1 MPVAQLITHYHQIRS
16 RLYRVYARLRP
27 HHFPTQHQL
36 ANVYLQSNQ
45 VSRSIDLCE
54 HLRTQSPTN
63 PWLLQTL
70 AAGYQ
75 AQGQWHQAL
84 MVSQQAIELEPDSP
98 WLHHGLGK
106 LYGQQEQWE
115 LAIECFERSIALD
128 STVGW
133 FHYNLGEALVKTGQ
147 WSAAIPILQ
156 HTQKLIPRF
165 AWTAYF
171 LGEALLAEGRTDE
184 AIAVYEKVLR
194 RQPWMKYLRSCLAY
208 ARHTKIQD
216 QSIQKFCQA
225 NHLKVP
231 LPKGD
236 LGGSS
241 LDAKPI
247 RRRVLMIAPYPTYP
261 PKMGAIARMF
271 YEMKALGKNFDLTVV
286 SFVFK
291 KADFVIESALKSYC
305 QFAVTVTIGDTL
317 PFTMD
322 QPDLIHRY
330 SSQRMTQVLKQLQAV
345 PYDIVITD
353 FIQMAQYS
361 LLFPNAFRVLGEHN
375 IESELLRRSAQL
387 QTRTELQQL
396 ASQHASIKSFTSS
409 LEEADR
415 LARYETELW
424 KNYHLRF
431 VVSEQDK
438 QHLDARCNIGKTI
451 VVNNGIDTKKV
462 QVISDNPNKIILFI
476 GTLSYYPNIDGARY
490 FVDEILPLIWEQDP
504 GVTFWMAGA
513 EPPQVLWDLTTDSR
527 VRVIAN
533 PENMDDV
540 ARQCCMTVVPLR
552 TGSGTRIKILHAM
565 ALGMPIVSTSLGCE
579 GLAIEDGRHL
589 FVRDRPV
596 EFAAAVLTVL
606 QDASVREGFRREGRV
621 CVERDY
627 DWERVFAGAI
637 DRMREE
643 VDRWWWMTGG

>member
-1 MPVAQLITHYHQIRS
+1 MPVAQLIAHYHQIRS
-16 RLYRVYARLRP
+16 RFYRVYACLRP
-27 HHFPTQHQL
+27 QHFPTQHQL
-36 ANVYLQSNQ
+36 AKVYLQSNQ
-45 VSRSIDLCE
+45 VGRSIALCE
-54 HLRTQSPTN
+54 HLHAQFPDN

-70 AAGYQ
+70 AQGYQ
-75 AQGQWHQAL
+75 AQGQWQQAL
-84 MVSQQAIELEPDSP
+84 TVSQQAIELEPNSP

-106 LYGQQEQWE
+106 IYGQQEQWE
-115 LAIECFERSIALD
+115 SAVESFERSIALD

-133 FHYNLGEALVKTGQ
+133 FHYTLGEARVKLGQ
-147 WSAAIPILQ
+147 WSTAIPILQ
-156 HTQKLIPRF
+156 QTQTLIPQF

-184 AIAVYEKVLR
+184 AIAVYKKVLR

-208 ARHTKIQD
+208 AYHIKVQD
-216 QSIQKFCQA
+216 QAIQKFC
-225 NHLKVP
+225 LTSTRSDRP
-231 LPKGD
+231 
-236 LGGSS
+236 
-241 LDAKPI
+241 
-247 RRRVLMIAPYPTYP
+247 RVLMIAPYPTYP

-271 YEMKALGKNFDLTVV
+271 YEMKALSENFDLTVV
-286 SFVFK
+286 SFVFQ
-291 KADFVIESALKSYC
+291 KADFVIESALKPYC
-305 QFAVTVTIGDTL
+305 QFAVTVAIGDTL
-317 PFTMD
+317 PRTLD

-330 SSQRMTQVLKQLQAV
+330 SSQRMMQVLRQLQAV
-345 PYDIVITD
+345 PYEIVLTD

-361 LLFPNAFRVLGEHN
+361 LLFPQAFRVLGEHN

-387 QTRTELQQL
+387 QSATDLQQL

-438 QHLDARCNIGKTI
+438 QHLDQRCSVGKTI

-462 QVISDNPNKIILFI
+462 QVIPDNPNKIILFI

-490 FVDEILPLIWEQDP
+490 FVDEILPLIWERDP
-504 GVTFWMAGA
+504 AVRFWMAGA
-513 EPPQVLWDLTTDSR
+513 EPPQVLLDLACDSR

-533 PENMDDV
+533 PDNMDEV

-565 ALGMPIVSTSLGCE
+565 ALGMPIVTTSIGCE
-579 GLAIEDGRHL
+579 GLAIEDERHL

-606 QDASVREGFRREGRV
+606 RDLSVREGFRREGRV
-621 CVERDY
+621 CVEREY

-637 DRMREE
+637 DRMVEFWG
-643 VDRWWWMTGG
+643 DRCDA

>member
-1 MPVAQLITHYHQIRS
+1 MPVAPLITYYYQIRS
-16 RLYRVYARLRP
+16 HLYRVYARLRP
-27 HHFPTQHQL
+27 QHFPTQHQL
-36 ANVYLQSNQ
+36 AKVYLQTHQ
-45 VSRSIDLCE
+45 PGRSIALCE
-54 HLRTQSPTN
+54 HLRTQCPDN
-63 PWLLQTL
+63 PWILQTL
-70 AAGYQ
+70 AQGYQ
-75 AQGQWHQAL
+75 AQGHWQKAL
-84 MVSQQAIELEPDSP
+84 ESSYYALQIAPNSP

-106 LYGQQEQWE
+106 LHSQQDHWE
-115 LAIECFERSIALD
+115 AAIDSFNRAIDLD
-128 STVGW
+128 SRVGW
-133 FHYNLGEALVKTGQ
+133 FYYNLGEALVKAGQ
-147 WSAAIPILQ
+147 WSAAIPILE

-184 AIAVYEKVLR
+184 AIEVYKKVLR

-208 ARHTKIQD
+208 ARHIKVQD
-216 QSIQKFCQA
+216 QAIHQFCQS
-225 NHLKVP
+225 NRLKVP

-236 LGGSS
+236 LGGSNP
-241 LDAKPI
+241 DTKPI
-247 RRRVLMIAPYPTYP
+247 RLRVLMIAPYPTYP

-271 YEMKALGKNFDLTVV
+271 YEMKALGENFDLTGV
-286 SFVFK
+286 SFVFQ
-291 KADFVIESALKSYC
+291 KADFVIEDALKPYC
-305 QFAVTVTIGDTL
+305 QFAVTVAIGDTL
-317 PFTMD
+317 PRAVE

-345 PYDIVITD
+345 PYDIVLTD

-361 LLFPNAFRVLGEHN
+361 LLFPHAFRVLGEHN

-387 QTRTELQQL
+387 QSATDLQRL

-431 VVSEQDK
+431 VVSDQDQ
-438 QHLDARCNIGKTI
+438 QHLDQRCSTGKTI

-462 QVISDNPNKIILFI
+462 RVIPDNPNKIILFI

-504 GVTFWMAGA
+504 AVRFWMAGA
-513 EPPQVLWDLTTDSR
+513 EPPQVLLDLTTDSR

-533 PENMDDV
+533 PENMDEV

-565 ALGMPIVSTSLGCE
+565 ALGMPIVTTSLGCE

-606 QDASVREGFRREGRV
+606 RDLSVREGFRREGRV
-621 CVERDY
+621 CVEREY

-637 DRMREE
+637 DRMVGEF
-643 VDRWWWMTGG
+643 DRWVR